1 MKIIG
6 ISGLARSGKDL
17 FATVAADILKE
28 RGHRVAR
35 HALATELKSDL
46 KDLISDKAQISAFTE
61 NTDEKNIIRP
71 LLVAYGDMM
80 RKLTQGKYWTRKV
93 EDRINYRATISNDI
107 DFNII
112 TDIRYDTYPE
122 DECYWV
128 QNKMSGKLIHI
139 TRFKLGPAPSKRH
152 VTTATPVKIYD
163 AAPNDHEQFN
173 NPRVKARA
181 DYAFEWVDVS
191 ETCPTA
197 ESLRNCP
204 YIIGHVKEALK
215 SIGAIT

>member
-28 RGHRVAR
+28 RGLRVAR

-46 KDLISDKAQISAFTE
+46 KDLIFDKALISAFTE
-61 NTDEKNIIRP
+61 NTKEKNIIRP

-80 RKLTQGKYWTRKV
+80 RKLTHGKYWTQKV
-93 EDRINYRATISNDI
+93 EDRINYLASVSNEI
-107 DFNII
+107 DFDII
-112 TDIRYDTYPE
+112 TDIRYDSYPE

-128 QNKMSGKLIHI
+128 QNKMMGKLIHI

-173 NPRVKARA
+173 NPKVKARA

-191 ETCPTA
+191 DECPTA
-197 ESLRNCP
+197 ELLRNSP
-204 YIIGHVKEALK
+204 YIIDHVKTALK
-215 SIGAIT
+215 SIGVIT